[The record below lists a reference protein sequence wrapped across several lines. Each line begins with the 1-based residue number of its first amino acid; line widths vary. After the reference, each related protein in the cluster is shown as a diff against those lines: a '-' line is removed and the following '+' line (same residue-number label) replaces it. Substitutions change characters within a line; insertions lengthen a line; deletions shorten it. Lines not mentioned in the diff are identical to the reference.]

1 METIMKTKA
10 RKMQPRFSKARLLL
24 LCLVVL
30 VLMISACSSSRSYK
44 INLMPAPAVFED
56 GAVNPLPKGQPPVS
70 YDDFRMLY
78 ATDRKPSDDPDER
91 PFYLDQAGFLL
102 RLGEARVKA
111 GAEGTDWETAR
122 RISLAKN
129 RTGDYPL
136 EVVSV
141 NETGYLPS
149 TYNFLTRSAPE
160 NELPVY
166 KGEKFARQIDERLA
180 ASGVKDV
187 YIYLHGFR
195 VMFDVPVLVS
205 SELWHFMGYRG
216 AFISYSWAS
225 TPSLFAYFADLE
237 AAVIMARKLRLFL
250 TFLAEE
256 TRAEK
261 IHIIAFSAGSRLVVR
276 ALHQLALLKKED
288 TDEEIRKEVRIGNVI
303 IVGGDISNEEFGVA
317 LADGMLRVAERT
329 TIYVSSDDR
338 ALAFVSRLF
347 RRKRLGEL
355 WDEEL
360 PQRVANF
367 LEDNPSLQFIDVT
380 EAADSTYGNG
390 HSFFRKSPWVSSD
403 LIALLSYDL
412 DAGRRGLEK
421 EPDLLVWTFP
431 PDFIERLR
439 KVLAEINPDW
449 AGARG
454 KTDDRT
460 ANN

>member
-1 METIMKTKA
+1 MKIKA
-10 RKMQPRFSKARLLL
+10 WNMQRQFSKSRLGL
-24 LCLVVL
+24 LCLMGL
-30 VLMISACSSSRSYK
+30 AMMMSACSSSRNYK
-44 INLMPAPAVFED
+44 IDLMPAPAVFED
-56 GAVNPLPKGQPPVS
+56 GAVNPLPRGQPPVS

-91 PFYLDQAGFLL
+91 PFYLDDAGFLL
-102 RLGEARVKA
+102 RLGEARVNA
-111 GAEGTDWETAR
+111 GPEGADWETVR
-122 RISLAKN
+122 RTTLAKN
-129 RTGDYPL
+129 RTGEYPL

-141 NETGYLPS
+141 NETGYLSS
-149 TYNFLTRSAPE
+149 TYSFLTRSTPE
-160 NELPVY
+160 PALTDHHGQE
-166 KGEKFARQIDERLA
+166 FAQAVNERLTT
-180 ASGVKDV
+180 SGVNDV
-187 YIYLHGFR
+187 YVYLHGFR
-195 VMFDVPVLVS
+195 VMFDVPVLVA
-205 SELWHFMGYRG
+205 SELWHFMGYQG

-250 TFLAEE
+250 TYLAEE

-261 IHIIAFSAGSRLVVR
+261 IHLIAFSAGSRLAVR

-288 TDEEIRKEVRIGNVI
+288 TAEEIRQKVRIGNVI
-303 IVGGDISNEEFGVA
+303 IVGGDISHEEFGVA

-338 ALAFVSRLF
+338 PLAFVSRLF

-355 WDEEL
+355 WQEEL

-367 LEDNPSLQFIDVT
+367 LRANPSLQFIDVT

-412 DAGRRGLEK
+412 GAGRRGLEK

-439 KVLAEINPDW
+439 KVLAEMNPDW
-449 AGARG
+449 AGTKG
-454 KTDDRT
+454 KTGG
-460 ANN
+460 